1 MLITTNKEI
10 QRKIDSA
17 VAGLNSR
24 IQELEK
30 QANQIQA
37 ILNSMIEGV
46 IAVDRHANIISI
58 NPAIEQIF
66 GISKKDA
73 EGRLLLEVIKNN
85 DIFEIASAVLSSA
98 QTASKEL
105 DLVWPVKR
113 IFQLNATPLFE
124 AGAVSGCLLAI
135 HDITEIRRLEAM
147 RRDFVANVSHELKT
161 PLTSISGFVETLLEG
176 ALEDKENSRHFLEI
190 IKEHTRRL
198 NSLINDLLEL
208 SCIESSNSGLE
219 LEEIKLSGFVDK
231 ILSAFK
237 SQLKKKTILTE
248 NIIPQGLSVKADKNR
263 LEQVLVNLIDNAI
276 KFNQD
281 KGFIKISAEDLGD
294 KIKIII
300 EDSGAGI
307 PAKDIARIFE
317 RFYRVDKARSRE
329 LGGTGLGLSI
339 VKHIVEL
346 HAGTVGVDSVE
357 GAGSKFW
364 FTLPLII

>member
-1 MLITTNKEI
+1 MLITNKKEI

-17 VAGLNSR
+17 VAGLNLR
-24 IQELEK
+24 IQGLEK
-30 QANQIQA
+30 QSSQLRA
-37 ILNSMIEGV
+37 ILNSMTEGV
-46 IAVDRHANIISI
+46 IAVDRHANIISV

-66 GISKKDA
+66 GVSKSES

-85 DIFEIASAVLSSA
+85 DIFDIASGVLSSA
-98 QTASKEL
+98 QNASKEL
-105 DLVWPVKR
+105 NLVWPVQR
-113 IFQLNATPLFE
+113 VFQVNAVPLFE
-124 AGAVSGCLLAI
+124 ADAVSGCLLVI
-135 HDITEIRRLEAM
+135 HDITEIRKLEAI

-161 PLTSISGFVETLLEG
+161 PLTSINGFVETLLEG

-190 IKEHTRRL
+190 VKEHTQRL

-208 SCIESSNSGLE
+208 SYVESGHSGLE
-219 LEEIKLSGFVDK
+219 LEKVRLSEFTDK
-231 ILSAFK
+231 ILSGFR

-248 NIIPQGLSVKADKNR
+248 NIIPPELLIKADKNR

-276 KFNQD
+276 KFNRD
-281 KGFIKISAEDLGD
+281 RGFIRISSQDLND
-294 KIKIII
+294 KIKVII
-300 EDSGAGI
+300 EDSGPGI
-307 PAKDIARIFE
+307 PEKDISRIFE

-346 HAGTVGVDSVE
+346 HAGMVGVDSIE

-364 FTLPLII
+364 FTLPK